1 VTEETGPD
9 EGLTAYIE
17 AIEAAFRT
25 RRGKDHALTPR
36 DFALAK
42 SWFQSGVPLATV
54 LVGLDVAFESD
65 PNVSSLAY
73 CRRRVEEIAPPSAR
87 RAGLESD
94 RVSILDLQETLTALK
109 ERLLELPRKSFAL
122 PLVKVAEVL
131 DLVTVAAKP
140 NWEYLRGKLRE
151 IDAEVEA
158 QALDALPPE
167 DAAGVRAEAQRAAER
182 QKGRVD
188 PVALEQA
195 VGRLARQRARER
207 LKIPRVG
214 VF

>member
-1 VTEETGPD
+1 VTEATGPD
-9 EGLTAYIE
+9 AELTAYVE
-17 AIEAAFRT
+17 AIEASFRA
-25 RRGKDHALTPR
+25 RRGKDHALSPR

-54 LVGLDVAFESD
+54 LVGVDLAFETD
-65 PNVSSLAY
+65 PTTSSLAY
-73 CRRRVEEIAPPSAR
+73 CRRRVEEIAPPSSR
-87 RAGLESD
+87 RAALEGE
-94 RVSILDLQETLTALK
+94 RISILDLQETLTALK

-158 QALDALPPE
+158 QAFDALPPE
-167 DAAGVRAEAQRAAER
+167 DGAEVRAEAQRAAER
-182 QKGRVD
+182 LRGRVD
-188 PVALEQA
+188 PAALEQA
-195 VGRLARQRARER
+195 VARLVRQRARER
-207 LKIPRVG
+207 LKIPRAGLV
-214 VF
+214 

>member
-1 VTEETGPD
+1 MTEAPGQD
-9 EGLTAYIE
+9 EALTAYVE
-17 AIEAAFRT
+17 AIEAAFRV

-42 SWFQSGVPLATV
+42 SWFQWGVPLATV
-54 LVGLDVAFESD
+54 LVGVDLAFDTD

-87 RAGLESD
+87 RAGLEGE
-94 RVSILDLQETLTALK
+94 RISIFDLQETLAALK
-109 ERLLELPRKSFAL
+109 ERLLELPRQSFAL

-167 DAAGVRAEAQRAAER
+167 DAAVVRAEAARAAER

-188 PVALEQA
+188 AASLDQA
-195 VGRLARQRARER
+195 VGRLVRQRARER

-214 VF
+214 LV

>member
-1 VTEETGPD
+1 VTEATGPD
-9 EGLTAYIE
+9 AELTAYVE
-17 AIEAAFRT
+17 AIEASFRA
-25 RRGKDHALTPR
+25 RRGKDHALSPR

-54 LVGLDVAFESD
+54 LVGVDLAFEAD
-65 PNVSSLAY
+65 PTTSSLAY
-73 CRRRVEEIAPPSAR
+73 CRRRVEEIAPPSSR
-87 RAGLESD
+87 RAALEGE
-94 RVSILDLQETLTALK
+94 RISILDLQETLTALK

-158 QALDALPPE
+158 QAFDALPPE
-167 DAAGVRAEAQRAAER
+167 DGAEVRAEAERAAER
-182 QKGRVD
+182 LRGRVD
-188 PVALEQA
+188 PAALEQA
-195 VGRLARQRARER
+195 VARLVRQRARER
-207 LKIPRVG
+207 LKIPRAGLV
-214 VF
+214 

>member
-1 VTEETGPD
+1 VTEEPGSD
-9 EGLTAYIE
+9 EGLTAYLE
-17 AIEAAFRT
+17 AIEAAFRA

-42 SWFQSGVPLATV
+42 SWFQLGVPLATV

-87 RAGLESD
+87 RAALETE
-94 RVSILDLQETLTALK
+94 RISILDLQETLSALK

-151 IDAEVEA
+151 IDADVEA
-158 QALDALPPE
+158 QALDALSPE
-167 DAAGVRAEAQRAAER
+167 DAAEVRAEAERAAER

-188 PVALEQA
+188 PAALAQA
-195 VGRLARQRARER
+195 VGRLVRQRARER

-214 VF
+214 VV

>member
-1 VTEETGPD
+1 VTEGPEPD
-9 EGLTAYIE
+9 EGFTAYVE
-17 AIEAAFRT
+17 AIEASFRT
-25 RRGKDHALTPR
+25 RRGKDHALSPR

-42 SWFQSGVPLATV
+42 SWFQFGIPLATV
-54 LVGLDVAFESD
+54 LVGVDVAFDTD
-65 PNVSSLAY
+65 PNVSSLSY

-87 RAGLESD
+87 RAALETD
-94 RVSILDLQETLTALK
+94 RISILDLQETLTALK
-109 ERLLELPRKSFAL
+109 ERLLELPRQSFAL

-167 DAAGVRAEAQRAAER
+167 DAAAVRAEAHRAAER

-188 PVALEQA
+188 QAALDQA
-195 VGRLARQRARER
+195 VGRLVRQRARER

-214 VF
+214 VV